1 MHWWITQNHR
11 RREYDHDRDDLRNI
25 IDDRRRL
32 QARSP
37 TPPRRSPEWAATPSG
52 RGGFRALAPSLKQV
66 SWPDKFKPRPIDK
79 YDDSNNPKKFIQVY
93 HTIIEAAREN
103 DRVKANYLLIT
114 LFGTARS
121 WLINLPEGTIYKW
134 DQLCAMFIGNF
145 QGTYKHPSTAETLKT
160 IKQKH
165 DENLQEYVK
174 HFWNARNTISYI
186 QDIEVIN
193 AFCDGVSDIK
203 TVEEIVMKKPKIV
216 AYLLAVVD
224 IDIEAS
230 KARAQLLES
239 SNKGPSN
246 KK

>member
-1 MHWWITQNHR
+1 M
-11 RREYDHDRDDLRNI
+11 
-25 IDDRRRL
+25 
-32 QARSP
+32 
-37 TPPRRSPEWAATPSG
+37 
-52 RGGFRALAPSLKQV
+52 
-66 SWPDKFKPRPIDK
+66 
-79 YDDSNNPKKFIQVY
+79 
-93 HTIIEAAREN
+93 
-103 DRVKANYLLIT
+103 
-114 LFGTARS
+114 
-121 WLINLPEGTIYKW
+121 
-134 DQLCAMFIGNF
+134 
-145 QGTYKHPSTAETLKT
+145 AETLKT

-203 TVEEIVMKKPKIV
+203 TVEEIVMKKLKIV
-216 AYLLAVVD
+216 AYLLTVVD

-230 KARAQLLES
+230 EARAQLLES